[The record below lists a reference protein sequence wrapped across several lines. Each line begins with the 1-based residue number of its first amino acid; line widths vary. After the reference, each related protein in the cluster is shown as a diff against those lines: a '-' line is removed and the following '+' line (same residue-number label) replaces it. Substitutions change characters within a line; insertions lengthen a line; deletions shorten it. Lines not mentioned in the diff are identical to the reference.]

1 MMKKLTARQQRVLDL
16 TRDYIADK
24 GYPPT
29 LRELADGL
37 GVGVTRGVVK
47 HLEALE
53 RKGYLKRSP
62 GASRGIELASRTA
75 PQARDAALVPVLGR
89 VPAGPMEL
97 AVEEYDDSL
106 VLDQSVAGEGTFLLR
121 VTGDSMSGD
130 HITIGDL
137 VLVKKQET
145 AESGDLVVAM
155 VEDEATVKRLRKT
168 RGRVILEPS
177 NPDYLPM
184 EFDSNSPDLSI
195 IGKVKAV
202 VRLLDRV

>member
-155 VEDEATVKRLRKT
+155 VEDEATVKRLRMT
-168 RGRVILEPS
+168 RGRIILEPS